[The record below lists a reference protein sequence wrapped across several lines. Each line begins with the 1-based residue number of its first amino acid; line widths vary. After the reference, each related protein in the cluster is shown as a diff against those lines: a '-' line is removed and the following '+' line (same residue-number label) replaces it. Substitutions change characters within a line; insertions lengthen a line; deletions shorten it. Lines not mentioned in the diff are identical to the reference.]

1 MLFSPFLINIFH
13 WMFGSKKTITDRV
26 KDSLTDYLDEK
37 FDNYRGQIALDL
49 SRGLAALAGL
59 IAVWSIA
66 IISGIFLT
74 VSMALLIGWLL
85 SFAMPQGSY
94 VVSFGLM
101 AVGIFA
107 GTYHLIKNKERYIE
121 EPVFKLMSEMLR
133 SPAILAPKE
142 ATTTIPDTGD
152 PVHIEHLPITDSNPI
167 TPESPN
173 PPIVS
178 EEEEK
183 EQL

>member
-1 MLFSPFLINIFH
+1 
-13 WMFGSKKTITDRV
+13 MFGSKKTITDRV

-59 IAVWSIA
+59 VALWSIA
-66 IISGIFLT
+66 IVSGVFLAISLAFL
-74 VSMALLIGWLL
+74 LGWLL
-85 SFAMPQGSY
+85 SFAMDSGSY

-101 AVGIFA
+101 TVVIIA
-107 GTYHLIKNKERYIE
+107 GTYYLIKNKDKYIE
-121 EPVFKLMSEMLR
+121 EPVFNIMSEMLR

-173 PPIVS
+173 PPIVK
-178 EEEEK
+178 EEEDE
-183 EQL
+183 ELL

>member
-1 MLFSPFLINIFH
+1 
-13 WMFGSKKTITDRV
+13 MFGSKKTITDRV

-59 IAVWSIA
+59 IALWSVA
-66 IISGIFLT
+66 IIGGIFLA
-74 VSMALLIGWLL
+74 VSLSLLLGWLL
-85 SFAMPQGSY
+85 SFVMDSGSY

-101 AVGIFA
+101 TVVVLA
-107 GTYHLIKNKERYIE
+107 GTYYIIKNKDKLIE
-121 EPVFKLMSEMLR
+121 EPVFKIMSDMLR

-173 PPIVS
+173 PPIVK
-178 EEEEK
+178 EEEE
-183 EQL
+183 EDLF